1 MTFRPLSRVST
12 RVGIRPVG
20 RRAGDIKLP
29 DDGLSQLR
37 ARRWPFDYSRI
48 VPQEPRLFR
57 SLICRRRRSLNATTF
72 AGRAANPRPLRACFV
87 VLLLR
92 MESLRVRGC
101 LSFTRGGG

>member
-48 VPQEPRLFR
+48 VPREPRLFR
-57 SLICRRRRSLNATTF
+57 SLICWRRRSLTATTF
-72 AGRAANPRPLRACFV
+72 AGRAATPRPFTALLCRLAAATELIV
-87 VLLLR
+87 VARLPHFDPA
-92 MESLRVRGC
+92 VC
-101 LSFTRGGG
+101 